1 MMNNNRNY
9 CGVSGVIF
17 AIVAL
22 MHLWRYVLDL
32 PLQIGA
38 WQVSRGLSLIA
49 ALGAGLLAVWAFA
62 GLRTR
67 VMRDPV
73 PTDAAY

>member
-1 MMNNNRNY
+1 MNTRNY
-9 CGVSGVIF
+9 CAISGVVF

-38 WQVSRGLSLIA
+38 WQVSRALSLVA
-49 ALGAGLLAVWAFA
+49 ALAAGLLAVWAFA
-62 GLRTR
+62 GARKIG
-67 VMRDPV
+67 MRESV
-73 PTDAAY
+73 VT

>member
-1 MMNNNRNY
+1 MSNNRNY
-9 CGVSGVIF
+9 CIVSGVIF
-17 AIVAL
+17 AIIAL

-38 WQVSRGLSLIA
+38 WQVSRSLSLVG

-62 GLRTR
+62 GARTR
-67 VMRDPV
+67 VLREPV
-73 PTDAAY
+73 TTKAPY

>member
-1 MMNNNRNY
+1 MNNRAY
-9 CGVSGVIF
+9 CAISGVVF

-38 WQVSRGLSLIA
+38 WQVSRALSLVG
-49 ALGAGLLAVWAFA
+49 ALAAGLLAVWAFA
-62 GLRTR
+62 GARKPSTR
-67 VMRDPV
+67 EPV
-73 PTDAAY
+73 PT